1 MNNKL
6 KKIGKS
12 TYCLDNPVNIG
23 FYLLDDNN
31 ICLIDTGS
39 SKDYAKLIEKI
50 LTDNN
55 WNLKYIIN
63 THSHAD
69 HIGGNYYLQKKYNCK
84 IYSSVIEASFISN
97 TILEPALMYG
107 ANPIKSLYNRILH
120 AASSNCNNI
129 ADIEIDG
136 IKIIDL
142 SGHSPGQIGILTDDN
157 VFFVGDAYTSKEII
171 EKYSI
176 QYMYD
181 VKSVIEKLNYI
192 LSTDFKF
199 YVPSHGL
206 IESKDQAFNTIE
218 KNKIAI
224 LKNMDIIKNIIE
236 SKISYND
243 LLKKVFSIYKININA
258 IQYHVISATIKSFL
272 RYLEQENLI
281 EIIYDNNEMIIKSI
295 TT

>member
-1 MNNKL
+1 
-6 KKIGKS
+6 
-12 TYCLDNPVNIG
+12 
-23 FYLLDDNN
+23 
-31 ICLIDTGS
+31 
-39 SKDYAKLIEKI
+39 
-50 LTDNN
+50 
-55 WNLKYIIN
+55 
-63 THSHAD
+63 
-69 HIGGNYYLQKKYNCK
+69 
-84 IYSSVIEASFISN
+84 
-97 TILEPALMYG
+97 MYG